1 MSKYVSV
8 NGEVEE
14 IIKTNPENI
23 SNNLKNARC
32 ELQIDKNKYHVLEYT
47 EDYINNLFKT
57 IEGINTN
64 WNNLLNISIAYQEE
78 INYKDEINYTG
89 VNNSIENNYVP
100 EPEKITA
107 KVNTTSDYLNL
118 RNSPN
123 GNIIN
128 SIAPGTEVEI
138 LEPDN
143 DGWTKIKVGDTEAYV
158 CSRYITPSTP
168 LEVID
173 TKTVNT
179 SSLNVQ
185 NYPNGST
192 ITTLPYNSN
201 IQLLANSHNG
211 WTKILYDGKI
221 AYVKSEGIK

>member
-1 MSKYVSV
+1 MSKYTNV
-8 NGEVEE
+8 NGDANE
-14 IIKTNPENI
+14 IIKTDSNI
-23 SNNLKNARC
+23 SNNLRNAKC
-32 ELQIDKNKYHVLEYT
+32 ELNIDKNKYHIMEYT
-47 EDYINNLFKT
+47 EDYVNNLFKA
-57 IEGINTN
+57 IDGVNNN
-64 WNNLLNISIAYQEE
+64 WNNLLNISIAYHDE
-78 INYKDEINYTG
+78 IDYKDEVNYTG
-89 VNNSIENNYVP
+89 INNSIQDNYVP

-118 RNSPN
+118 RNSPS

-143 DGWTKIKVGDTEAYV
+143 NGWTKIRVGDTEAYV

-173 TKTVNT
+173 TKSVSTD
-179 SSLNVQ
+179 SLRVMNF
-185 NYPNGST
+185 PNGST
-192 ITTLPYNSN
+192 ITNLPYNSN
-201 IQLLANSHNG
+201 VEILAENNNG

-221 AYVKSEGIK
+221 AYAKSEGIR